1 MARLSCCEPSN
12 YQMELNDV
20 LVYDMFDY
28 YCLEFAMTT
37 LVWTT
42 FFFGV
47 AVGVLVSMAIV
58 QYVSWSVRK
67 PK

>member
-1 MARLSCCEPSN
+1 
-12 YQMELNDV
+12 
-20 LVYDMFDY
+20 
-28 YCLEFAMTT
+28 MTT

-58 QYVSWSVRK
+58 QYVTWSVTK
-67 PK
+67 AK

>member
-1 MARLSCCEPSN
+1 MIQNMIFMLKN
-12 YQMELNDV
+12 ILELNDV
-20 LVYDMFDY
+20 LVYDLRSFN
-28 YCLEFAMTT
+28 CLEFAMTT

-47 AVGVLVSMAIV
+47 AVGVLMSMAIV
-58 QYVSWSVRK
+58 QYVTWSVRK

>member
-1 MARLSCCEPSN
+1 
-12 YQMELNDV
+12 MELNDV
-20 LVYDMFDY
+20 LVYDLRSFN
-28 YCLEFAMTT
+28 CLEFAMTT

-47 AVGVLVSMAIV
+47 AVGVLMSMAIV
-58 QYVSWSVRK
+58 QYVTWSVRK